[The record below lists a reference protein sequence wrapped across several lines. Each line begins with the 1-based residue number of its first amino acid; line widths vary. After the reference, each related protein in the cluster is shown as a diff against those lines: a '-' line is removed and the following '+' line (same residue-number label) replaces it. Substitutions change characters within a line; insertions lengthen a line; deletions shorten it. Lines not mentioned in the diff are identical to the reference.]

1 MQVREQITLKDQLIA
16 YKANSEKLR
25 TMPKAKAKA
34 FAIKS
39 LIESGIL
46 NTDGSPKKVI
56 CTID

>member
-25 TMPKAKAKA
+25 TMPKAKA

-39 LIESGIL
+39 LIESGVL